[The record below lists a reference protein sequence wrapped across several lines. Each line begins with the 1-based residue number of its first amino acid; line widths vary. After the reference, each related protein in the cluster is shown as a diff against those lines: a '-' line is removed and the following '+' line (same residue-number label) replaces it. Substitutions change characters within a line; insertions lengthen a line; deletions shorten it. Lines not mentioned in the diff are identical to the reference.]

1 MTGLTLHTTG
11 LYFFLKKIGTGVFE
25 VVVDGDLGMLEAGA
39 SDDGTGEK
47 EKVETLKGEGE

>member
-1 MTGLTLHTTG
+1 M
-11 LYFFLKKIGTGVFE
+11 KKIGMGVFK
-25 VVVDGDLGMLEAGA
+25 VVVNGDSGMLEAGA